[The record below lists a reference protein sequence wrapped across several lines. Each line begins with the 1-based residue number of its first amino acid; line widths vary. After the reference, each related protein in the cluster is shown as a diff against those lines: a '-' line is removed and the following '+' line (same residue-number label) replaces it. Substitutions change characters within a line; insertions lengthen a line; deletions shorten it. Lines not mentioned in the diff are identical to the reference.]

1 MWVKKQKLELYMEQ
15 LTGSQLKNEFNKA
28 GYWYSIYLTYT
39 QSTSCEILDWM
50 SYKLQPSLLREIP
63 TTSVMQIIQLNGGK
77 QEELKNLLMRVKEES
92 EKAGLKLNIQ
102 KLR

>member
-28 GYWYSIYLTYT
+28 DYWYSIYLTYT

-92 EKAGLKLNIQ
+92 EIAGFKLNF
-102 KLR
+102 